1 MSVWNVYDER
11 NEVRGQTRRET
22 VRRREISRLER
33 RVPDSLSYHDVEI
46 FDNAHGYDI
55 ESVDGG
61 ESAANTPITK
71 NVAIMNTDN
80 LNEKFICSLPEDDI
94 EHGSLVHWMDNYW
107 LVTERDANTTLYTKS
122 KMVQC
127 NHLLR
132 WVDTEGIVHAQWCII
147 EDGTKYLTGEYED
160 RLFVTTRG
168 DSRIAMTIA
177 RNDYTKNFTRACR
190 FLIDDPE
197 SPLKLAYALTKPL
210 KLGWSF
216 NNKGCYKFVLQEVNS
231 TSDDNIELGI
241 ADYYKYHP
249 HTSSDDINGD
259 NENVGDNE
267 QGGTSPAP
275 SDNTGRGN
283 WL

>member
-61 ESAANTPITK
+61 ESVANTPITK
-71 NVAIMNTDN
+71 NVAIINTDN

-132 WVDTEGIVHAQWCII
+132 WVDTKGIVHAQWCII
-147 EDGTKYLTGEYED
+147 EDGTKLKRILLALWFGMLETACKNSSLNCWNTL
-160 RLFVTTRG
+160 RANPATTWRRTASCVT
-168 DSRIAMTIA
+168 A
-177 RNDYTKNFTRACR
+177 
-190 FLIDDPE
+190 
-197 SPLKLAYALTKPL
+197 
-210 KLGWSF
+210 
-216 NNKGCYKFVLQEVNS
+216 
-231 TSDDNIELGI
+231 
-241 ADYYKYHP
+241 
-249 HTSSDDINGD
+249 
-259 NENVGDNE
+259 
-267 QGGTSPAP
+267 
-275 SDNTGRGN
+275 
-283 WL
+283 